1 MGKSDTRKH
10 TLEETKKR
18 RKTQDCKVFT
28 CKIDFS
34 HLSKEKKEYF
44 NRLFLEAKWLRNY
57 IIARNDI
64 FNETDKHDFVI
75 VLNKDSK
82 EERRDLTCLS
92 SRMKQ
97 GILNQIKDDMIICEQ
112 EKRP

>member
-1 MGKSDTRKH
+1 
-10 TLEETKKR
+10 
-18 RKTQDCKVFT
+18 VFT
-28 CKIDFS
+28 CKLDYS
-34 HLSKEKKEYF
+34 HLSKEKKDYLH
-44 NRLFLEAKWLRNY
+44 RLFLEAKWLRNY

-64 FNETDKHDFVI
+64 FNETDKHAFVI
-75 VLNKDSK
+75 VLNKDGK